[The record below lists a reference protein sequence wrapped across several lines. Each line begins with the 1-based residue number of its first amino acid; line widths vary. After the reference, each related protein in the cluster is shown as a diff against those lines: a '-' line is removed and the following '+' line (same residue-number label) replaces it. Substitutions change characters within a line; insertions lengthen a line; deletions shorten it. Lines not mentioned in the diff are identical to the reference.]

1 MKYQLTALEARVI
14 GCLLEKQV
22 TTPEQYPLSVNGVV
36 TACNQKTNREPVMN
50 LSESEVQEQLDNLV
64 KRHYLRTV
72 SGFGNRVTKYEQRFC
87 NSEFGDLK
95 LSAAE
100 VALITT
106 LLLRGAQTPGELRSR
121 AARMYEFSD
130 MAEVESTLE
139 QLVNREDGPFVVRLA
154 REPGK
159 RENRYMH
166 LFSGEVEDQPA
177 VTDMSNAV
185 DGDLQ
190 ARVEALEI
198 EVAEL
203 KQRLDSL
210 LAAASDWTLQG
221 AWSPTRAKA
230 LPICESWRIPY
241 ADSLSSLAASCDAVF
256 VHSSTASHF
265 DVVSTLL
272 NAGVHVC
279 VDKPLAEN
287 LRDAERLVELAARK
301 KLTLMVGFNRR
312 FAPLYGELKTQLA
325 TAASLRM
332 DKHRSNSVGPH
343 DLYFTLLDDYLHV
356 VDTALWLSGGKA
368 SLDGGTLLT
377 NDAGEMLFA
386 EHHFSAG
393 PLQITTC
400 MHRRAG
406 SQRETVQAVTDGA
419 LIDITDMREW
429 REERG
434 QGVVHK
440 PIPGW
445 QSTLEQR
452 GFVGCARHFIECVQ
466 NQTVPQTAGEQA
478 VLAQRI
484 VDKIWRDAM
493 SE

>member
-1 MKYQLTALEARVI
+1 MKKLRI
-14 GCLLEKQV
+14 
-22 TTPEQYPLSVNGVV
+22 GVV
-36 TACNQKTNREPVMN
+36 GLGGIAQKAWLPV
-50 LSESEVQEQLDNLV
+50 
-64 KRHYLRTV
+64 
-72 SGFGNRVTKYEQRFC
+72 
-87 NSEFGDLK
+87 
-95 LSAAE
+95 
-100 VALITT
+100 
-106 LLLRGAQTPGELRSR
+106 
-121 AARMYEFSD
+121 
-130 MAEVESTLE
+130 
-139 QLVNREDGPFVVRLA
+139 
-154 REPGK
+154 
-159 RENRYMH
+159 
-166 LFSGEVEDQPA
+166 
-177 VTDMSNAV
+177 
-185 DGDLQ
+185 
-190 ARVEALEI
+190 
-198 EVAEL
+198 
-203 KQRLDSL
+203 
-210 LAAASDWTLQG
+210 LAAASDWMLQG

-386 EHHFSAG
+386 EHHFWPVLCRS
-393 PLQITTC
+393 PPVCI
-400 MHRRAG
+400 
-406 SQRETVQAVTDGA
+406 AVP
-419 LIDITDMREW
+419 E
-429 REERG
+429 
-434 QGVVHK
+434 VSVK
-440 PIPGW
+440 PCRP
-445 QSTLEQR
+445 
-452 GFVGCARHFIECVQ
+452 
-466 NQTVPQTAGEQA
+466 
-478 VLAQRI
+478 
-484 VDKIWRDAM
+484 
-493 SE
+493 